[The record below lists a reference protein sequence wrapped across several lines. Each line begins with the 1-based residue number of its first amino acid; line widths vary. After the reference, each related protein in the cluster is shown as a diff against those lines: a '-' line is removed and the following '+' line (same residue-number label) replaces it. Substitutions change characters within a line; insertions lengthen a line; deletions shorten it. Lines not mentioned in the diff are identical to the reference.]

1 MSPPIHYTVYT
12 NTDCL
17 MHLFSILYILACGSH
32 EHTHVELPEG
42 DATIGEE
49 LYIVSCSGCH
59 NADGLGGYGG
69 PNLLGH
75 PEDHIVDYVQNGKG
89 NMPAFPDY
97 TKQDLADIIAHIR
110 VLEESD

>member
-1 MSPPIHYTVYT
+1 MQMVLV
-12 NTDCL
+12 D
-17 MHLFSILYILACGSH
+17 M
-32 EHTHVELPEG
+32 V
-42 DATIGEE
+42 
-49 LYIVSCSGCH
+49 
-59 NADGLGGYGG
+59 G

-97 TKQDLADIIAHIR
+97 TDQDLADIIAHIR